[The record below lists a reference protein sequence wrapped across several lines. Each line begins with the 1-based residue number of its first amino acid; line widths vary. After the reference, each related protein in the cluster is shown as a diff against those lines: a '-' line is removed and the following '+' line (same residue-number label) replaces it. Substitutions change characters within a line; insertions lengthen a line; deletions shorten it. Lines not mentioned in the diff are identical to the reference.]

1 MGWIVIGTM
10 ILFGRSL
17 IREIGR
23 VRIVW
28 FGDPGLNAQRD
39 VIAFVESG
47 NQYGVNDEEGRLTA
61 TPPSSISKSNPRD
74 GSRARPPVD
83 TVCQSQH

>member
-10 ILFGRSL
+10 ILFGRSW
-17 IREIGR
+17 IQEIGR

-28 FGDPGLNAQRD
+28 FGDLGLNAQRD

-47 NQYGVNDEEGRLTA
+47 NQYAIKVKEQGRLTA
-61 TPPSSISKSNPRD
+61 TPPSSMSKSNPRD
-74 GSRARPPVD
+74 GSLARPPVD
-83 TVCQSQH
+83 TGC